1 MTPPSQHNS
10 PWTRT
15 SLSMPLKESPA
26 RGPDPEHLKAVWSQ
40 TSNKSGLHSVNSLE
54 GIADDLTALPFTL
67 QEVKSEDG
75 ETPPPS
81 VSAAPSRMSLHD
93 VTKAFQ
99 QVPSSSSSSSTS
111 HRTPPITAAPATR
124 PPNYA
129 YTLPPPPPNGIRP
142 SYGAYPSPM
151 LSHSPSPGVMYPH
164 PMAPSPV
171 SNRMPV
177 NGHTPYNPPMWM
189 SITGPQNHG
198 NIMRPM
204 ASPYPAQLIP
214 YPSPGTPAM
223 YASQSPASMQ
233 NTSQQPAGGQANR
246 DRNMSLMS
254 PVMPHAAPA
263 MYGNPVLMTPVMSV
277 PPNHGYMPMQ
287 GSVRGQ
293 VRADS
298 GHPPMQQHSQPSN
311 YLPPQ
316 SSFNSV
322 TSPSFSVRSPW

>member
-1 MTPPSQHNS
+1 
-10 PWTRT
+10 
-15 SLSMPLKESPA
+15 MPLKDSPA

-81 VSAAPSRMSLHD
+81 ISAAPSRMSLHD

-111 HRTPPITAAPATR
+111 HRTPPSTAAPTTR
-124 PPNYA
+124 LPNYA
-129 YTLPPPPPNGIRP
+129 YTLPPPPPNSIRP

-151 LSHSPSPGVMYPH
+151 LSHSPGPGVMYPH
-164 PMAPSPV
+164 PMASSPV
-171 SNRMPV
+171 PSRMPV
-177 NGHTPYNPPMWM
+177 NGHSPYNPPMWM
-189 SITGPQNHG
+189 TMTGPPQNHG
-198 NIMRPM
+198 NMMRPM
-204 ASPYPAQLIP
+204 ASPYPTQLMP
-214 YPSPGTPAM
+214 YPSPGTPGM
-223 YASQSPASMQ
+223 YASQSASMQ
-233 NTSQQPAGGQANR
+233 NTSQQQAGGQASR
-246 DRNMSLMS
+246 DRSMSLMS

-263 MYGNPVLMTPVMSV
+263 IYGSPVLMHAPVMSV
-277 PPNHGYMPMQ
+277 QQNHGYMAMQ
-287 GSVRGQ
+287 GNGRGQ

-298 GHPPMQQHSQPSN
+298 GHPPMQQHSQQSN

-316 SSFNSV
+316 TSFNSV
-322 TSPSFSVRSPW
+322 TSTPFSVRSPW